1 MKDSLDHSPRQ
12 AIAIKHELCS
22 EKCDTCFKNRGC
34 IYDQYLSAAILNM
47 ETPPLQSSMNNT
59 AQQAVK
65 EHNIIANAAAA

>member
-1 MKDSLDHSPRQ
+1 MKDSIDYSPQ
-12 AIAIKHELCS
+12 HVIAIRHELCN
-22 EKCDTCFKNRGC
+22 EKCDTCFKNSGC

-65 EHNIIANAAAA
+65 ETNIVANAAAA